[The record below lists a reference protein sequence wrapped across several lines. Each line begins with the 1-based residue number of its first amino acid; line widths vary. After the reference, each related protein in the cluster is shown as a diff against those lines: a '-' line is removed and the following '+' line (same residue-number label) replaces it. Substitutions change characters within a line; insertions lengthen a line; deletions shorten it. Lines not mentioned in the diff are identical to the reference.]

1 MKDTAMDQMEGP
13 SATEQEHSRA
23 AANHFTDDYLA
34 YLLAR
39 ASHLVSA
46 QFHAQLAAAG
56 VSVPVW
62 RILASL
68 SDRASLTI
76 GELAEIVI
84 LKQPT
89 LSKIL
94 DRMIE
99 EKLVARIP
107 ADDDRRR
114 VNVSITLTGRERV
127 ADLLRRAKEDEA
139 EALAGY
145 AESEIEH
152 LKSMLRGM
160 ITRLAVAGA

>member
-1 MKDTAMDQMEGP
+1 
-13 SATEQEHSRA
+13 
-23 AANHFTDDYLA
+23 
-34 YLLAR
+34 LLAR

-46 QFHAQLAAAG
+46 QFHAQLASSG
-56 VSVPVW
+56 VSVPMW

-68 SDRASLTI
+68 SDRPSLTI
-76 GELAEIVI
+76 GELAEIVL

-99 EKLVARIP
+99 EKLVMRIQ
-107 ADDDRRR
+107 ASDDRRR
-114 VNVSITLTGRERV
+114 VNVSITPTGRQRV
-127 ADLLRRAKEDEA
+127 EDLLRRAKEHEA

-145 AESEIEH
+145 ADSDIEN

-160 ITRLAVAGA
+160 IRRLAAPEA

>member
-1 MKDTAMDQMEGP
+1 MDQLKG
-13 SATEQEHSRA
+13 EQEAQEADIGAS
-23 AANHFTDDYLA
+23 HFTDDYLA

-56 VSVPVW
+56 MSAPAW

-68 SDRASLTI
+68 SDRPSLTI
-76 GELAEIVI
+76 GELAELVI

-99 EKLVARIP
+99 EKLVARVP
-107 ADDDRRR
+107 ARDDRRR
-114 VNVSITLTGRERV
+114 VNVSITPTGRQRV
-127 ADLLRRAKEDEA
+127 EDLLRRAKEHEA
-139 EALAGY
+139 EALRGY
-145 AESEIEH
+145 AAGEIES

-160 ITRLAVAGA
+160 IMRLAVAGE

>member
-1 MKDTAMDQMEGP
+1 MDQTEGQGGTGWEEDENK
-13 SATEQEHSRA
+13 AV
-23 AANHFTDDYLA
+23 HFTDDYLA

-46 QFHAQLAAAG
+46 QFHTQLAAAG
-56 VSVPVW
+56 VSVPAW

-68 SDRASLTI
+68 SDRNSLTI

-99 EKLVARIP
+99 EKLVARVP
-107 ADDDRRR
+107 ARDDRRR
-114 VNVSITLTGRERV
+114 VNVSITATGRARV
-127 ADLLRRAKEDEA
+127 EDLLRRAKEHEA
-139 EALAGY
+139 EALQGFA
-145 AESEIEH
+145 ASEIEH
-152 LKSMLRGM
+152 LKAMLRGM
-160 ITRLAVAGA
+160 IGRLAVPGE

>member
-1 MKDTAMDQMEGP
+1 MEGQRE
-13 SATEQEHSRA
+13 TERENGRA
-23 AANHFTDDYLA
+23 ATGHFTDDYLA

-62 RILASL
+62 RILTSL
-68 SDRASLTI
+68 SDRPSLTI

-107 ADDDRRR
+107 ARDDRRR
-114 VNVSITLTGRERV
+114 VNVSITQTGRQRV
-127 ADLLRRAKEDEA
+127 EDLLRRAKDHEA
-139 EALAGY
+139 EALRGY
-145 AESEIEH
+145 AESEIES

-160 ITRLAVAGA
+160 IARLAVAGE